1 MRRTTRFL
9 FLILAFALTPL
20 SPSVSKI
27 PFDEGIRLGISELSD
42 DNLNNELVDST
53 VRWLEGQLGD
63 RLSVYYFSVES
74 LVDAVRDNLVDV
86 TISSAGLYRAS
97 ADYGAKDL
105 LTSAFENG
113 RDPNHCS
120 AALFIVATD
129 RKDIT
134 DLASLKGKRA
144 VATRRLSITGLVMGL
159 GEIEAQGYDSEKFF
173 EAIDY
178 TGYPM
183 SAVVDRVADGKAD
196 VGMLWACYYEELQL
210 RSYPNIE
217 RVRPFWLKEGDGL
230 RCHHSTKTYPGHT
243 VAVTPSASPEVAR
256 FISQTLLSM
265 PKTERS
271 GFFWTIGTDFHAL
284 DRLFRAT
291 KYGPYSYLKEWTV
304 SRVWSE
310 FRIPI
315 ALAASALFFWFFH
328 TLRINALI
336 QQRTKLLKNAVEAER
351 QVQKES
357 RKRGERIQALERLG
371 AVQQMSSML
380 AHELKQPLSAI
391 GYYIDSLIDR
401 QEKKTL
407 DEQTLIK
414 TLRKVSDLNTQSSE
428 VIDHVRQYAKKT
440 NVKRERINVEK
451 VVRAA
456 VENVLGNQGVNTS
469 IDMDIERGLF
479 FKANRLEVE
488 LIVVNLLKNALEAVK
503 SVASPRIVI
512 QIKSIND
519 DTRCGMCLSVSDNGP
534 ELSPEQFERLTQ
546 PFSTTRSDGLG
557 LGIAIVLRMAES
569 YGGRMQFR
577 QMSPNGLLSE
587 VFLYDDLGVTRNG

>member
-1 MRRTTRFL
+1 M
-9 FLILAFALTPL
+9 
-20 SPSVSKI
+20 
-27 PFDEGIRLGISELSD
+27 
-42 DNLNNELVDST
+42 
-53 VRWLEGQLGD
+53 
-63 RLSVYYFSVES
+63 
-74 LVDAVRDNLVDV
+74 
-86 TISSAGLYRAS
+86 
-97 ADYGAKDL
+97 
-105 LTSAFENG
+105 
-113 RDPNHCS
+113 
-120 AALFIVATD
+120 
-129 RKDIT
+129 
-134 DLASLKGKRA
+134 
-144 VATRRLSITGLVMGL
+144 
-159 GEIEAQGYDSEKFF
+159 
-173 EAIDY
+173 
-178 TGYPM
+178 
-183 SAVVDRVADGKAD
+183 
-196 VGMLWACYYEELQL
+196 
-210 RSYPNIE
+210 
-217 RVRPFWLKEGDGL
+217 
-230 RCHHSTKTYPGHT
+230 
-243 VAVTPSASPEVAR
+243 
-256 FISQTLLSM
+256 
-265 PKTERS
+265 
-271 GFFWTIGTDFHAL
+271 
-284 DRLFRAT
+284 
-291 KYGPYSYLKEWTV
+291 
-304 SRVWSE
+304 
-310 FRIPI
+310 
-315 ALAASALFFWFFH
+315 
-328 TLRINALI
+328 I